1 MSEYVIADKKKLSGS
16 YILTFS
22 GRYVDPLD
30 LQETDVSLTD
40 IAHALSN
47 LCRFT
52 GHVSSFYSVAQ
63 HSVLVSKVLDGT
75 GLEMW
80 GLLHDANEA
89 YLNDTAR
96 PLKTDPYFGQAIRG
110 ANKRAAKVIA
120 DRYDLGWPEPDEVK
134 AADRRL
140 LATER
145 RDLMARTGDWELLK
159 GVDPLEKVIIPWLPK
174 KAEKEFLKRYNELKE
189 KTQ

>member
-1 MSEYVIADKKKLSGS
+1 MSEYKLKGKEISGS
-16 YILTFS
+16 YIQVYS

-30 LQETDVSLTD
+30 LQPEDVILTD

-52 GHVSSFYSVAQ
+52 GHVRSFYSVAQ
-63 HSVLVSKVLDGT
+63 HSVLVSKVVEGT

-80 GLLHDANEA
+80 GLLHDSAEA

-96 PLKTDPYFGQAIRG
+96 PLKHDPYFGQAIRG
-110 ANKRAAKVIA
+110 ANNRAGKVIA
-120 DRYDLGWPEPDEVK
+120 DVFGLDWPEPDRIKE
-134 AADRRL
+134 ADRIL

-145 RDLMARTGDWELLK
+145 RDLMANTGRWSMLEGIK
-159 GVDPLEKVIIPWLPK
+159 PLDKAIIPWLPA
-174 KAEKEFLKRYNELKE
+174 KAE
-189 KTQ
+189 